1 MKINIAQ
8 VRKLPNRIVYPL
20 LIIWAVFLGGLI
32 FQPGL
37 EKIYSLFAGDRSKNL
52 TATDQADVAGVQTS
66 LPVTKPPTIS
76 ADTLFESVNQWRAE
90 NKLTPFYKDEQLC
103 NIAQIG
109 LNQVKKEWAQSSI
122 GKITCPFCLGG
133 FGINTAVL
141 YSESDI
147 IKSWLGSA
155 ETARN
160 LRSSYNYSCAATD
173 GVYVVQIFA
182 NFSPPQTAQASGQN
196 APQITNPIQK
206 PNYQANAAP
215 KIDCIL
221 STGTWKLSETNCAYM
236 RVYEQSL
243 QNDLNR
249 YKNNN
254 AAIVE
259 DFARKAQEL
268 SNQTFTFQPVL
279 PVPRPSPFPTIAP
292 IDSPTTVTIYNNSGY
307 TKDPYRDAGLL
318 DPKIP

>member
-1 MKINIAQ
+1 MPFRNF
-8 VRKLPNRIVYPL
+8 
-20 LIIWAVFLGGLI
+20 LIILSACSIIGSFIISEVLGTG
-32 FQPGL
+32 PGVL
-37 EKIYSLFAGDRSKNL
+37 PSLLADLHLNKPSVE
-52 TATDQADVAGVQTS
+52 DQVDVAGIQTS
-66 LPVTKPPTIS
+66 LPVNKPPAIS
-76 ADTLFESVNQWRAE
+76 ADAVFESVNQWRVE

-103 NIAQIG
+103 SIAQRG
-109 LNQVKKEWAQSSI
+109 LNQVKAEWTQASI

-133 FGINTAVL
+133 FSINTAIS
-141 YSESDI
+141 YSEPDI
-147 IKSWLGSA
+147 INSWLGSA

-160 LRSSYNYSCAATD
+160 LSGSYNYSCAATD
-173 GVYVVQIFA
+173 GVYVVQVFA
-182 NFSPPQTAQASGQN
+182 NYTSPKTAQANGQN
-196 APQITNPIQK
+196 APQITAQIQK
-206 PNYQANAAP
+206 PNYQANTAP

-221 STGTWKLSETNCAYM
+221 RTGTYKLSEANCTYM

-243 QNDLNR
+243 QNDLDR

-268 SNQTFTFQPVL
+268 SNHTFTFQPVL
-279 PVPRPSPFPTIAP
+279 PIPRPSPFPTLAP
-292 IDSPTTVTIYNNSGY
+292 IDSPTTINIYNNSGY